1 MLVPAPRDNNSNNSN
16 LPLAGLPV
24 EILLAEPPVEILL
37 VELPV
42 EILLAELLAWVVCEA
57 WKALRTCLKTW
68 AWGEWVELPVE
79 PIHLLEELEPQ
90 VRHGSTGAC
99 LSIF

>member
-24 EILLAEPPVEILL
+24 EILLAELL
-37 VELPV
+37 E
-42 EILLAELLAWVVCEA
+42 WVVWEA
-57 WKALRTCLKTW
+57 WEALRTCLKTW